1 MSERDITVEEV
12 EAAIRQVVA
21 GVPEP
26 HVMDVSEF
34 DYYRPETYEG
44 SYSRL
49 SEPSVMLKRA
59 ERDVAF
65 LATAHRQ
72 LAAEAVALRETIENA
87 LYELRWAVDPYKA
100 PEQVD
105 QFVRNALRILST
117 HDARA
122 ETQ

>member
-1 MSERDITVEEV
+1 MGHTPEV
-12 EAAIRQVVA
+12 AI
-21 GVPEP
+21 
-26 HVMDVSEF
+26 SEF

-44 SYSRL
+44 VYSRL
-49 SEPSVMLKRA
+49 GDPSVILTRA

-72 LAAEAVALRETIENA
+72 ITAEAVALRETIEAA
-87 LYELRWAVDPYKA
+87 LSELHWAVDPYKA

-122 ETQ
+122 ETQG